1 MQIKTLYKF
10 IRADG
15 GTTVSPNA
23 PNGAYTIMFRIIA
36 DEGMAVT
43 NDGQT
48 LYSVIDTETIE
59 GYYEVENPDLPKS

>member
-1 MQIKTLYKF
+1 MQIKTLYRF

-15 GTTVSPNA
+15 GTTVSPIA
-23 PNGAYTIMFRIIA
+23 PNGNYTILFRIIA

-43 NDGQT
+43 KDGQT
-48 LYSVIDTETIE
+48 LYSVIDTEAIE

>member
-1 MQIKTLYKF
+1 MQIKTLYNFK
-10 IRADG
+10 RADG

-23 PNGAYTIMFRIIA
+23 PDGAYTILFRIIA

-43 NDGQT
+43 KDGQN

>member
-1 MQIKTLYKF
+1 MQIKTLYRF

-23 PNGAYTIMFRIIA
+23 PYGDYTTLFRIIA

-43 NDGQT
+43 KDGQS
-48 LYSVIDTETIE
+48 LYAVIDTEAIE
-59 GYYEVENPDLPKS
+59 GYYEVKNPDLPKS